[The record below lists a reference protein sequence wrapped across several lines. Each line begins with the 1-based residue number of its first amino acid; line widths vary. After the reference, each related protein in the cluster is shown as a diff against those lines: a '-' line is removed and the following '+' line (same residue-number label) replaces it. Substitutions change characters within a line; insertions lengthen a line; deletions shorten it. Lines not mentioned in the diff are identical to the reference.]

1 MTRHERRLH
10 RVAGLLCGVA
20 CEDTEGLSR
29 RLDAYATG
37 LCAARRWVRLG
48 HDSIALELLIR
59 RVRRLR
65 DMAER
70 TAIRRIWRQR
80 DSL

>member
-1 MTRHERRLH
+1 MTHYEARLH
-10 RVAGLLCGVA
+10 RVAGLLCSVA
-20 CEDTEGLSR
+20 CDTTEGLSR

-37 LCAARRWVRLG
+37 LCAARRLVAFG
-48 HDSIALELLIR
+48 HDSIALEQMIR

-70 TAIRRIWRQR
+70 TAIRRIGRAA
-80 DSL
+80 

>member
-1 MTRHERRLH
+1 MTHHETRLH
-10 RVAGLLCGVA
+10 RLAGLLCGVV

-29 RLDAYATG
+29 RLDAYSMG
-37 LCAARRWVRLG
+37 LCAARRLVAFG

-65 DMAER
+65 DMAEMV
-70 TAIRRIWRQR
+70 AIRRIERAA
-80 DSL
+80 

>member
-1 MTRHERRLH
+1 MTHHEHRLH
-10 RVAGLLCGVA
+10 RLAGLLCGVA

-29 RLDAYATG
+29 RLDAYAMG
-37 LCAARRWVRLG
+37 LCAARRLVAFG
-48 HDSIALELLIR
+48 HDSIALELTIR

-70 TAIRRIWRQR
+70 AAIRRIGRAA
-80 DSL
+80 

>member
-1 MTRHERRLH
+1 MTSHERRLH

-20 CEDTEGLSR
+20 CDTTDGLSR
-29 RLDAYATG
+29 RLDAYAMG
-37 LCAARRWVRLG
+37 LCAARRLVAFG
-48 HDSIALELLIR
+48 HDSIALERTIR

-70 TAIRRIWRQR
+70 TAIRRIGRAA
-80 DSL
+80 